1 MITWHL
7 KKWLEKPVV
16 RFLLNTLIYFAIMLV
31 LFYLYDYSG
40 INQAKFIYNDF

>member
-1 MITWHL
+1 MAVLTR
-7 KKWLEKPVV
+7 WLQQPVIK
-16 RFLLNTLIYFAIMLV
+16 FILTTLFYFAIMMV